1 MSLGIKVGRAFG
13 ITAAYAAQGAKTAL
27 SSTGQF
33 GRDVRTG
40 AKQGYEEKH
49 AMFAAARAAAQRPG
63 NQAAQPMAAMKTAPA
78 AAAPASAPGSA
89 ARRSLIEV
97 AA

>member
-49 AMFAAARAAAQRPG
+49 AMFAAARAAAQQPG
-63 NQAAQPMAAMKTAPA
+63 DQAAQPMAPVKAERVVAEPVETPV
-78 AAAPASAPGSA
+78 
-89 ARRSLIEV
+89 RRRAGTKV